1 MSALEFS
8 LAGETLL
15 ADISGALYWPT
26 QRTLAVADLHL
37 EKGSSF
43 ARNGQLLPPYD
54 SRATL
59 GRLAEVMELYRPER
73 IICLG
78 DSFHDMDAPDRL
90 GAEERRMLA
99 SMVKGREWIWL
110 AGNHDPGPR
119 LDAFRAGPLVFR
131 HEAAAMSEPG
141 EISGHFHPKARLGVR
156 GRGVGGRCFA
166 TDGTRLI
173 LPAFGA
179 YAGGLDVTDEAV
191 ARLLTSPFQVL
202 VVGRAKLYALSGAQL
217 KTPTAGERRSRR

>member
-1 MSALEFS
+1 MSTLEFS
-8 LAGETLL
+8 LAGEALL

-26 QRTLAVADLHL
+26 AKTLAVADLHL

-43 ARNGQLLPPYD
+43 AANGQLLPPYD

-59 GRLAEVMELYRPER
+59 GRLAEAIEHHRPAR
-73 IICLG
+73 VICLG

-90 GAEERRMLA
+90 GTEERGMLTA
-99 SMVKGREWIWL
+99 MADGREWVWL

-119 LDAFRAGPLVFR
+119 LDEFRAGPLLFR
-131 HEAAAMSEPG
+131 HEAAEASEPG

-166 TDGTRLI
+166 TDGGRLI
-173 LPAFGA
+173 MPAFGA
-179 YAGGLDVTDEAV
+179 YAGGLDVTDKAI
-191 ARLLTSPFQVL
+191 AGLLASPFQVL
-202 VVGRAKLYALSGAQL
+202 VMGREKLHALSSAQL
-217 KTPTAGERRSRR
+217 RTPTAGGHRSSR